1 MIAMKLPIVSEPTGR
16 QTLINKHIGW
26 LIVFI
31 HEQGA
36 KFDQYWTFFY
46 WKLIMLNIRMVVQG
60 ILVLEGLVLC
70 FLMLSA
76 RNCPINIVTLPFF
89 SKYCEAITLLIRA

>member
-1 MIAMKLPIVSEPTGR
+1 MRVWYDGHETTFVSESTGR
-16 QTLINKHIGW
+16 QTLINKHVGW

-76 RNCPINIVTLPFF
+76 RNCPINIATLPFP
-89 SKYCEAITLLIRA
+89 KIL